1 MDVRV
6 CSRVFPS
13 VRVWYAWGMTGVRFV
28 EKVPEPLNRYDH
40 RAIAEVLRSRPG
52 EWGVVDLP
60 TYYAPNIRRALVKS
74 YGPPGSFEARVR
86 GDRLMVR
93 FVGDPSMP
101 IPAGEGE
108 GRRYDHEDARRRAR
122 AAAAAQ
128 SGGSIMLPDW
138 PQSYVSLIK
147 KGRLGYTPAGAWTA
161 SYVKDFG
168 LALGYVGNEE
178 GKDEDA

>member
-1 MDVRV
+1 
-6 CSRVFPS
+6 
-13 VRVWYAWGMTGVRFV
+13 MTGVRFV

-52 EWGVVDLP
+52 EWGEVDLP

-93 FVGDPSMP
+93 FVGDPRTP

-108 GRRYDHEDARRRAR
+108 GRRYDHKDARRRAR

-147 KGRLGYTPAGAWTA
+147 KGRLGYTPAGSWTA

-168 LALGYVGNEE
+168 LALGYVGDEDEE
-178 GKDEDA
+178 GQENA